1 VLGEKP
7 VKGKVL
13 LRTIFLM
20 LPRLKPELPGFVMAD
35 ETDEL
40 EAAERD
46 AAGLDRFGGFA
57 FDGSW

>member
-1 VLGEKP
+1 
-7 VKGKVL
+7 
-13 LRTIFLM
+13 M